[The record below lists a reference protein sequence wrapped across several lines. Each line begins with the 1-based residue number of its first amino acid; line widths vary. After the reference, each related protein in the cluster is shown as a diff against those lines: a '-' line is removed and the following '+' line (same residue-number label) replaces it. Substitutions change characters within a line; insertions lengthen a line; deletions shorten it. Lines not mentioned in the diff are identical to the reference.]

1 MPGVRGVLRA
11 LPRPVERVL
20 RPGEDGRIFYGWW
33 IVGVSVVIQA
43 LIAAFFA
50 QAYASY
56 AVIFERE
63 FGWSKTVLSLAF
75 AMARVEGGMLGPPEG
90 WAIDRFGPRA
100 VTRTGLVLLGLGLLL
115 FSRINSLPVF
125 FAAFLLM
132 SVGASLGGFLP
143 LSVAVVHWFERRR
156 ATALGIMQIGF
167 AVGGLAAP
175 LVAWAMV
182 TFGWRETAFT
192 SGVLV
197 VVIALPL
204 VQIVRHR
211 PQDHDLRP
219 DGASA
224 EEEAQRQTAAGE
236 SDDGGSPNFTA
247 REAMRTRSFWMISL
261 GHASALLVVGA
272 VMVHL
277 VLHLTD
283 RMGYSIVQ
291 ANFVFQLLAA
301 MQIAGQLGGGYL
313 GDRVSKR
320 ALLMVCMAG
329 HALGILMLA
338 FASTLWMVIGFT
350 VLHGLAWGTR
360 GPVVMA
366 IRADYFG
373 TTSFGTIMGFSGLI
387 MTVGI
392 VAGPVLAG
400 VLADRTGSYQ
410 SGFTILALAAM
421 LGSVFFLL
429 AEKPQPPSRR
439 PVSVERVVRPA
450 APPAPAGD
458 AGSGN

>member
-1 MPGVRGVLRA
+1 MRA

-43 LIAAFFA
+43 LIAAFFV

-56 AVIFERE
+56 AVIFERD

-143 LSVAVVHWFERRR
+143 LGVAVVHWFERRR

-167 AVGGLAAP
+167 AVGGLVAP

-192 SGVLV
+192 SGVLI

-204 VQIVRHR
+204 VQIVKHR

-224 EEEAQRQTAAGE
+224 EEEAQRQTAAGA

-320 ALLMVCMAG
+320 ALLMACMVG

-350 VLHGLAWGTR
+350 VLHGMAWGTR

-366 IRADYFG
+366 IRGGLFRDHLVRDDHGLLRSDHDGRNSRWPRPGRRPGRPHGQLPVRLHGARPGRHAGFG
-373 TTSFGTIMGFSGLI
+373 LL
-387 MTVGI
+387 
-392 VAGPVLAG
+392 PVRKKAAAAAAPAG
-400 VLADRTGSYQ
+400 VGRGD
-410 SGFTILALAAM
+410 GFA
-421 LGSVFFLL
+421 
-429 AEKPQPPSRR
+429 PPPSRR
-439 PVSVERVVRPA
+439 SRQA
-450 APPAPAGD
+450 TLGAG
-458 AGSGN
+458 N